1 MSDHQD
7 TSNMQLPDK
16 LIPDDARA
24 SLKEHFATLTR
35 KVELSVYTDEGAQD
49 LYSRFVRKVAEELA
63 SVDPKISVVMRKAQE
78 APGEI
83 KEMPQLAVS
92 GEGAAAPVLTM
103 VGAPLGEEGRVLVQ
117 AVMLAGSDENIVTKE
132 AGKTLAG
139 LKEKRVIKV
148 FGSGSCPYCPGQMS
162 LAAAFAKE
170 RPDLISAYA
179 IAAEQHP
186 ALSKRYNVGGVPHSV
201 VNETHAVVGLM
212 PDAPFASFVV
222 KLEDEA
228 LGDYIANAAKGASA
242 GGGFH
247 PGDDDIFGP
256 RPVQEAAQAAPIDLS
271 MGTGAQGLSHK
282 ADKGDEFN
290 PDLLI
295 LGGGPAGLS
304 AAVYGA
310 RAGLTVTV
318 LDHGMLGGQVALTPV
333 IENYPSRREIKGSD
347 LAADFIAHA
356 DEYAHLRGNM
366 QITNL
371 ERKDGKFIAYTSNG
385 LYKAYAVIFATGA
398 SWRKLGVPGEPVYS
412 GRGVH
417 SCASCDGYM
426 YSGKKVHII
435 GGGNTALT
443 DALHLANLGIRVAVV
458 HRRDRF
464 RGEEAL
470 SRAVRNNKNIDVIW
484 DSTVK
489 EIIGDGEKVTG
500 IRLANVHSGEE
511 SVAETD
517 GVFVSVGQDPNSRPA
532 LAVGAELTPARHI
545 KVDEK
550 MRTSVPRAYA
560 AGDVTGGFQQVVM
573 ATASGALAAN
583 TAFED
588 LQNPAPAGA

>member
-1 MSDHQD
+1 MNENQD
-7 TSNMQLPDK
+7 TSTVQLPDK

-35 KVELSVYTDEGAQD
+35 KVELITYTEPGAKD
-49 LYSRFVRKVAEELA
+49 LYSRFVRKVSDELA
-63 SVDPKISVVMRKAQE
+63 SIDPKISVVTRQAAE
-78 APGEI
+78 APSEVTA
-83 KEMPQLAVS
+83 MPQLAVK
-92 GEGAAAPVLTM
+92 GEGDAAPVLTM
-103 VGAPLGEEGRVLVQ
+103 VGAPVGEEGRVLIQ
-117 AVMLAGSDENIVTKE
+117 AVMLAGSDEGIVTKE
-132 AGKTLAG
+132 AKESLAA
-139 LKEKRVIKV
+139 LTEKRVIKV

-170 RPDLISAYA
+170 RPDLITAYA
-179 IAAEQHP
+179 IAADQFP
-186 ALSKRYNVGGVPHSV
+186 SLSKHYNVGGVPHSV
-201 VNETHAVVGLM
+201 VNETQAVVGLM
-212 PDAPFASFVV
+212 PDAPFAAFVL
-222 KLEDEA
+222 KLDSES
-228 LGDYIANAAKGASA
+228 LGQYAANMAKAAGQA
-242 GGGFH
+242 GGFH

-256 RPVQEAAQAAPIDLS
+256 QQNKPGSAAHAEMS
-271 MGTGAQGLSHK
+271 MDTAVHGLSHK

-318 LDHGMLGGQVALTPV
+318 LDHGMLGGQVSLTPV
-333 IENYPSRREIKGSD
+333 IENYPGHKEIKGSD
-347 LAADFIAHA
+347 LAAGFIAHA

-371 ERKDGKFIAYTSNG
+371 EHKGGKFIAHSSNG
-385 LYKAYAVIFATGA
+385 IYTADAIIFATGA
-398 SWRKLGVPGEPVYS
+398 TWRKLNVPGEAIYS

-417 SCASCDGYM
+417 NCASCDGYM
-426 YSGKKVHII
+426 YVGKKVYII
-435 GGGNTALT
+435 GGGNSALT
-443 DALHLANLGIRVAVV
+443 DALHLANLGIHVTVV
-458 HRRDRF
+458 HRRDQF
-464 RGEEAL
+464 RGEQAL
-470 SRAVRNNKNIDVIW
+470 ARAIHNHGSIEVVW

-500 IRLANVHSGEE
+500 IRLANVHSGAE
-511 SVAETD
+511 SEVQTD

-532 LAVGAELTPARHI
+532 MAIKAELTPARHI

-573 ATASGALAAN
+573 ATAAGALAAN

-588 LQNPAPAGA
+588 LQH

>member
-24 SLKEHFATLTR
+24 SLKEHFAALTR
-35 KVELSVYTDEGAQD
+35 KVDLIVHTDEGAQD

-63 SVDPKISVVMRKAQE
+63 SVDPKIRVVMRKAQE

-103 VGAPLGEEGRVLVQ
+103 VGAPLGEEGRVLIQ
-117 AVMLAGSDENIVTKE
+117 AVMLAGSDASIVTKE
-132 AGKTLAG
+132 AGETLAG

-201 VNETHAVVGLM
+201 VNETHAVIGLM

-222 KLEDEA
+222 KLKDEA
-228 LGDYIANAAKGASA
+228 LGDYIANAAKGANA

-256 RPVQEAAQAAPIDLS
+256 RPAQTAQAAPVDLS
-271 MGTGAQGLSHK
+271 LSAGAQGLSHK

-304 AAVYGA
+304 AAVYGS

-385 LYKAYAVIFATGA
+385 LYKADAVIFATGA

-417 SCASCDGYM
+417 NCASCDGYM
-426 YSGKKVHII
+426 YGGKKVHII

-443 DALHLANLGIRVAVV
+443 DALHLANLGIHVTVV

-470 SRAVRNNKNIDVIW
+470 SRAVHNNKNINIIW
-484 DSTVK
+484 DSAVK

-500 IRLANVHSGEE
+500 LRLANVRNGEE
-511 SVAETD
+511 SVVETN

-532 LAVGAELTPARHI
+532 LAVGAELTQTRHI

-573 ATASGALAAN
+573 ATASGAMAAN

-588 LQNPAPAGA
+588 LQNPAPASNA